1 MNKAQIKN
9 KLPYIVGFLGLILGS
24 TILFLPLLDTFLTGE
39 AINIQQYALI
49 NFTSY
54 LFFTMTF
61 IELLFAQM
69 IRLGENPLILVPIAV
84 ITSMLA
90 LTVDYLI
97 GYFFS
102 KSFLSRIIKKN
113 KLEKYEK
120 RIEKYG
126 NPAIFIFNVLPLSS
140 PMLTLA
146 AGLIRYDYKKLL
158 FYSLLGLTIKYSAIS
173 IFITQYVT

>member
-1 MNKAQIKN
+1 MKKSQIKK
-9 KLPYIVGFLGLILGS
+9 KLPFIVGFFGLLLGS

-39 AINIQQYALI
+39 AINIQTYALI

-69 IRLGENPLILVPIAV
+69 IRLGENPLILVPLAV

-102 KSFLSRIIKKN
+102 KSFLSKIITEKKL
-113 KLEKYEK
+113 KKYEE
-120 RIEKYG
+120 RIQKYG

-158 FYSLLGLTIKYSAIS
+158 FYSVLGLTIKYSAIS
-173 IFITQYVT
+173 IFIVYYL